1 MKQNFERNGN
11 TLELTLV
18 YDQAETK
25 KAENKIVSNYAKSM
39 NVPGFRK
46 GKTPASVVRKMLTR
60 EQLDYNLADSLQV
73 YRELDTFL
81 DEHDETVLDV
91 AITEMAT
98 KDGEYTVVAK
108 IEYPEPMEIKNWEK
122 LATKETKTIEDDAVE
137 KFINNLYDVEDNYEF
152 TDDEETEVAGHH
164 AVTLRVTELD
174 EEGNDVQ
181 ESTTVNSYKLDG
193 ESPLETAVR
202 LATDDKKVGEI
213 VEFRNPD
220 TNKQVKAEI
229 IEVATLPELNLDEF
243 ATKQMYFQD
252 CADGEALTAKV
263 RDYLQSQLDAE
274 ANQKF
279 FNELVQALRAE
290 NPYEV
295 PAVLVE
301 REMERS
307 LRELVRQQ
315 FGMTGENADKMV
327 QNIMAN
333 SEFRAQSEGAASD
346 GAYFDLFVEQFGKEQ
361 NIELTEEEAQKVI
374 DDYKNALPEGA
385 KIDDR
390 TIRFLKNGAR
400 HDKIVDALFD
410 AQN

>member
-202 LATDDKKVGEI
+202 LATNDKKVGEI

-333 SEFRAQSEGAASD
+333 PEFRAQSEGAASD

>member
-152 TDDEETEVAGHH
+152 TDDEETEVAG
-164 AVTLRVTELD
+164 
-174 EEGNDVQ
+174 
-181 ESTTVNSYKLDG
+181 
-193 ESPLETAVR
+193 
-202 LATDDKKVGEI
+202 
-213 VEFRNPD
+213 
-220 TNKQVKAEI
+220 
-229 IEVATLPELNLDEF
+229 
-243 ATKQMYFQD
+243 
-252 CADGEALTAKV
+252 
-263 RDYLQSQLDAE
+263 
-274 ANQKF
+274 
-279 FNELVQALRAE
+279 
-290 NPYEV
+290 
-295 PAVLVE
+295 
-301 REMERS
+301 
-307 LRELVRQQ
+307 
-315 FGMTGENADKMV
+315 
-327 QNIMAN
+327 
-333 SEFRAQSEGAASD
+333 
-346 GAYFDLFVEQFGKEQ
+346 
-361 NIELTEEEAQKVI
+361 
-374 DDYKNALPEGA
+374 
-385 KIDDR
+385 
-390 TIRFLKNGAR
+390 
-400 HDKIVDALFD
+400 
-410 AQN
+410 

>member
-122 LATKETKTIEDDAVE
+122 LATKETKTIEDDEVE

-301 REMERS
+301 REMERN

-315 FGMTGENADKMV
+315 FGMIGENADKMV

-333 SEFRAQSEGAASD
+333 PEFRAQSEGAASD

>member
-122 LATKETKTIEDDAVE
+122 LATKETKTIEDDEVE

-202 LATDDKKVGEI
+202 LATDDKKVGET

-301 REMERS
+301 REMERN

-315 FGMTGENADKMV
+315 FGMIGENADKMV

-333 SEFRAQSEGAASD
+333 PEFRAQSEGAASD

>member
-122 LATKETKTIEDDAVE
+122 LATKETKTIEDDEVE

-333 SEFRAQSEGAASD
+333 PEFRAQSEGAASD

>member
-333 SEFRAQSEGAASD
+333 PEFRAQSEGAASD

>member
-122 LATKETKTIEDDAVE
+122 LATKETKTIEDDEVE

-202 LATDDKKVGEI
+202 LATNDKKVGEI

-333 SEFRAQSEGAASD
+333 PEFRAQSEGAASD

>member
-122 LATKETKTIEDDAVE
+122 LATKETKTIEDDEVE

-202 LATDDKKVGEI
+202 LATDNKKVGEI

-333 SEFRAQSEGAASD
+333 PEFRAQSEGAASD